1 MLTDDTRWSAASFLR
16 IMYLIFGLIGLI
28 GNGLVLFVFL
38 RVRSLRTITNLFIGN
53 QSLIDLV
60 SSILLLVSKFRNEN
74 TNFEKLSRGYGV
86 FVCLFWTSDY
96 IYWALLVSSTTN
108 LVFLTLERYIAVV
121 MPIFYRMR
129 VTWKTA
135 TISAIFP
142 WVFGLIFEL
151 FWPAVHRLSDGN
163 CYPDWRSG
171 WIQAIVGIII
181 FVVEHIVPIVVMIV
195 VYTGIVRKLRAK
207 VGVHVQL
214 NSKLDPDT
222 GQPNETLQT
231 NPSQGNL
238 GLSTNGSQNQAG
250 WKAKPALQSG
260 EQQQQSMPQKPEDL
274 STEDRKPDLRQRVRS
289 NVIKTL
295 FLVAFVYI
303 ICWTPNQVI
312 FLLYNLSLY
321 DLDFNGAVYIS
332 GVSLAFCNMWI
343 NPFIYTFK
351 YRKFQKGLRK
361 VFCLGSSDT
370 DDTLNTGTTL
380 NTTQIHNKYA

>member
-1 MLTDDTRWSAASFLR
+1 MLTDDTRSSDAAASFLR

-60 SSILLLVSKFRNEN
+60 SSIFLLVSKFRYET

-121 MPIFYRMR
+121 MPIVYRMR

-135 TISAIFP
+135 TIVAIFP

-151 FWPAVHRLSDGN
+151 FWPAVHRLSNGN
-163 CYPDWRSG
+163 CYPDWRSK
-171 WIQAIVGIII
+171 WIQAIVGIVV
-181 FVVEHIVPIVVMIV
+181 FVVEHIVPIVVMVV

-207 VGVHVQL
+207 VGVHVHPS
-214 NSKLDPDT
+214 SKVDADT
-222 GQPNETLQT
+222 GHQNERRQI

-238 GLSTNGSQNQAG
+238 RLSTNGGQNQAG
-250 WKAKPALQSG
+250 WKAKPALQTG
-260 EQQQQSMPQKPEDL
+260 ELQQSMSEKLADQ
-274 STEDRKPDLRQRVRS
+274 STEDRKRDLRQRVRS

-321 DLDFNGAVYIS
+321 DLDFNGAVYVS

-351 YRKFQKGLRK
+351 YRKFQKGVRT
-361 VFCLGSSDT
+361 VFCLGSSDR

-380 NTTQIHNKYA
+380 NSTQNA